1 MIVKSLELKNYRN
14 YDNLNISFSNGT
26 NILYGEN
33 AQGKTNILE
42 AIYLCGTTK
51 SHRGSKDK
59 EIVMFDKEESHV
71 RIILEKNNIMHRIDL
86 HLKMNKAKG
95 VAIDGIPIKR
105 QSELFGMLNLVFF
118 SPEDL
123 YIIKNG
129 PAERRRFLDLELCQL
144 DKIYLNYLSNYNR
157 VLEQRGKLLKQ
168 IGFNRNLLDTLYI
181 WDEKLMEYGKKLIET
196 RHNFV
201 FRLNQLVY
209 NIHKRLTGDKEEL
222 ILQYEP
228 NVTTSDFEIKLK
240 KALERDLSLKITNV
254 GPHRDDLSF
263 LINGIDIRKYG
274 SQGQQ
279 RTAALSCKLAEIELV
294 KSLIKEKPILLLDD
308 VLSELDRHRQT
319 QLLNNIGDIQTI
331 ITCTGL
337 EEFVG
342 CRFDYDNIFHI
353 VNGTIE
359 SENESDRYTEEKFA
373 KEQEEKSS
381 IEQEVKS
388 STDQGGKSSAEQEDR
403 DNG

>member
-1 MIVKSLELKNYRN
+1 MIVRSLELKDYRN
-14 YDNLNISFSNGT
+14 YNNLNIPFSDGT

-59 EIVMFDKEESHV
+59 EIIKFDQEEAHIRV
-71 RIILEKNNIMHRIDL
+71 FLEKNQISHRIDL
-86 HLKMNKAKG
+86 HLKRNKAKG

-105 QSELFGMLNLVFF
+105 QGELFGMLNLVFF

-129 PAERRRFLDLELCQL
+129 PSERRRFLDLELCQL
-144 DKIYLNYLSNYNR
+144 DKIYLSNLSNYNK
-157 VLEQRGKLLKQ
+157 VLDQRNNLLKQ
-168 IGFNRNLLDTLYI
+168 IGFNRNLLDTLYV
-181 WDEKLMEYGKKLIET
+181 WDEKLMDYGQRIIES

-201 FRLNQLVY
+201 IRLNDLV
-209 NIHKRLTGDKEEL
+209 NRIHKKLSGGKEEL
-222 ILQYEP
+222 FLQYEP
-228 NVTTSDFEIKLK
+228 NVTKSNFENKLK
-240 KALERDLSLKITNV
+240 KSLERDLNLKTTNI

-263 LINGIDIRKYG
+263 TINGIDIRKYG

-294 KSLIKEKPILLLDD
+294 KSVIKDKPILLLDD
-308 VLSELDRHRQT
+308 VLSELDRQRQNH
-319 QLLNNIGDIQTI
+319 LLDSIGDIQTI

-342 CRFDYDNIFHI
+342 YRFDYDKIFHVI
-353 VNGTIE
+353 NGMVINENDTDKKMEVKSTIK
-359 SENESDRYTEEKFA
+359 T
-373 KEQEEKSS
+373 
-381 IEQEVKS
+381 EVKS
-388 STDQGGKSSAEQEDR
+388 SIKTED
-403 DNG
+403 

>member
-1 MIVKSLELKNYRN
+1 MIVKSLELKDYRN
-14 YDNLNISFSNGT
+14 YSNLNMNFSSGI

-59 EIVMFDKEESHV
+59 EIISFEHEEAHV
-71 RIILEKNNIMHRIDL
+71 RIGLEKNLIPHRLDL
-86 HLKMNKAKG
+86 HLKKNKSKG
-95 VAIDGIPIKR
+95 VAIDGIPIKK

-144 DKIYLNYLSNYNR
+144 DKIYLNYLGNYNK
-157 VLEQRGKLLKQ
+157 VLVQRNNLLKQ
-168 IGFNRNLLDTLYI
+168 ISNNSKLLDTLYI
-181 WDEKLMEYGKKLIET
+181 WDEKLLEFGVKIIKT
-196 RHNFV
+196 RSDFIV
-201 FRLNQLVY
+201 RLNEIVKD
-209 NIHKRLTGDKEEL
+209 IHSKLTGGKEEL
-222 ILQYEP
+222 VLQYEP
-228 NVTTSDFEIKLK
+228 NVKESDFEGRLK
-240 KALERDLSLKITNV
+240 KSLEKDISLKMTNV

-263 LINGIDIRKYG
+263 LLNNIDIRKYG

-294 KSLIKEKPILLLDD
+294 KNLIKENPILLLDD
-308 VLSELDRHRQT
+308 VLSELDRQRQNY
-319 QLLNNIGDIQTI
+319 LLNSIGDIQTI

-337 EEFVG
+337 EEFVTH
-342 CRFDYDNIFHI
+342 RFEYDKIFQ
-353 VNGTIE
+353 VVEGTVI
-359 SENESDRYTEEKFA
+359 DH
-373 KEQEEKSS
+373 
-381 IEQEVKS
+381 
-388 STDQGGKSSAEQEDR
+388 
-403 DNG
+403 